1 MDLFVYFKIVKI
13 VEFIKTRD
21 LVPPLKNSQ

>member
-13 VEFIKTRD
+13 VESIKSRN
-21 LVPPLKNSQ
+21 LVPPLTSAQ